1 MRKIECGAQSQ
12 FCGAQFGC
20 AQFGGAIVSDAR
32 RPPDPQTL
40 CQSSNPLGRC
50 LEFVQDDLEAM
61 GKELEHWR
69 IIHRRRVTELADEEA
84 TTEASLVPFNS
95 ELAQLD
101 AQLKEKRGQIR
112 HYKAAVVRNDE
123 KIERLLEQVV
133 NARS

>member
-1 MRKIECGAQSQ
+1 M
-12 FCGAQFGC
+12 
-20 AQFGGAIVSDAR
+20 
-32 RPPDPQTL
+32 
-40 CQSSNPLGRC
+40 
-50 LEFVQDDLEAM
+50 QDDLEAM

-84 TTEASLVPFNS
+84 TTEARARHAAHTPRRTSPHPALPLPPQASLVPFNS

-112 HYKAAVVRNDE
+112 HFKAAVVRNDE

>member
-1 MRKIECGAQSQ
+1 MSPPLLGRSAATVPAPG
-12 FCGAQFGC
+12 
-20 AQFGGAIVSDAR
+20 SDAR
-32 RPPDPQTL
+32 PPPDPQTL

-84 TTEASLVPFNS
+84 TTEASLVPFNA

-101 AQLKEKRGQIR
+101 AQLKEKRSQIR

>member
-1 MRKIECGAQSQ
+1 MGDFASPEA
-12 FCGAQFGC
+12 
-20 AQFGGAIVSDAR
+20 GGDAT
-32 RPPDPQTL
+32 P
-40 CQSSNPLGRC
+40 
-50 LEFVQDDLEAM
+50 
-61 GKELEHWR
+61 
-69 IIHRRRVTELADEEA
+69 RRRNADEEA

>member
-1 MRKIECGAQSQ
+1 M
-12 FCGAQFGC
+12 
-20 AQFGGAIVSDAR
+20 
-32 RPPDPQTL
+32 
-40 CQSSNPLGRC
+40 
-50 LEFVQDDLEAM
+50 
-61 GKELEHWR
+61 
-69 IIHRRRVTELADEEA
+69 
-84 TTEASLVPFNS
+84 PFNS

>member
-1 MRKIECGAQSQ
+1 MRRAILWCATLLCAISA
-12 FCGAQFGC
+12 AQFR
-20 AQFGGAIVSDAR
+20 GAIVSDAR
-32 RPPDPQTL
+32 PPPDDPQTL

-101 AQLKEKRGQIR
+101 AQLKEKRSQIR

>member
-1 MRKIECGAQSQ
+1 MA
-12 FCGAQFGC
+12 
-20 AQFGGAIVSDAR
+20 DAR
-32 RPPDPQTL
+32 PPPDQTL

-101 AQLKEKRGQIR
+101 AQLKEKRSQIR

>member
-1 MRKIECGAQSQ
+1 MRRAIRRRAILPCANSAAQLWLTR
-12 FCGAQFGC
+12 AL
-20 AQFGGAIVSDAR
+20 
-32 RPPDPQTL
+32 RPTIQTL

-101 AQLKEKRGQIR
+101 AQLKEKRSQIR

>member
-1 MRKIECGAQSQ
+1 MRRAIRRRAILPCANSAAQSWLTR
-12 FCGAQFGC
+12 AL
-20 AQFGGAIVSDAR
+20 
-32 RPPDPQTL
+32 RPTIQTL

-84 TTEASLVPFNS
+84 TTEASLVPYNS

-101 AQLKEKRGQIR
+101 AQLNEKRAQIR
-112 HYKAAVVRNDE
+112 HYKAAVVRNDA